1 VLNVIAS
8 KHPLTNSGDD
18 TRLVFGEWAM
28 GMSRTVYL
36 PTEDSGR
43 LFVAP
48 HVQELAHHLKAF
60 WQEAETMFRKRPDGQ
75 DDGPTSKA
83 A

>member
-1 VLNVIAS
+1 MIAS
-8 KHPLTNSGDD
+8 KHPLTNSSDD

-36 PTEDSGR
+36 PAGR
-43 LFVAP
+43 FRTLVRRAACA
-48 HVQELAHHLKAF
+48 ELARQLKAF
-60 WQEAETMFRKRPDGQ
+60 WQEAEAVHRKRLTVRG
-75 DDGPTSKA
+75 DGPTTKA